1 MIRHDFTTQQDV
13 QALANEVAGM
23 KALVTLILK
32 GMGQADAGKVIINME
47 RYINDLKDPE
57 QAEVLSTTVKQIKQ
71 AYRQ

>member
-1 MIRHDFTTQQDV
+1 MIHHDFSTQQDV

-47 RYINDLKDPE
+47 RYINTLSDPA
-57 QAEVLSTTVKQIKQ
+57 QAEVLSTTVQQIKQ